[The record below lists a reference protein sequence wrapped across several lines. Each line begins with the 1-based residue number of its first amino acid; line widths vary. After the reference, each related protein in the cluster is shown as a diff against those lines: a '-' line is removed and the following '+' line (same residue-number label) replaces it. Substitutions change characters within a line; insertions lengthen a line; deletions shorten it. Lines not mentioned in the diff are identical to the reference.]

1 MLQYASEYKNRRA
14 KVMQEMGP
22 GSIAIV
28 AANKEIAR
36 NGDSDYPFR
45 QDSNFYYLTGFNEPH
60 AVLVLIPGR
69 KEGEFLLFNRERNPE
84 MEVWTGTRAGQQGA
98 CEIYG
103 ADQAFPIGKF
113 EQELPDLMEGCHKVF
128 YFVGFDLNFD
138 EKIIAAQNKVRNK
151 VRSGVNAPVEFIQL
165 EKILRE
171 MRLSK
176 SSVELD
182 LMRKAAEITAQ
193 GHSRAMR
200 NCKPG
205 KMEYELEA
213 EIQYA
218 YLSNGS
224 RAPAYNHIIG
234 AGQNS
239 CVLHYNDNNAEIKSG
254 DVVLVDSGA
263 EYQYYAADVTR
274 TFPANGRFS
283 AEQKAIYEVVL
294 KAQQAVIDLVRPGL
308 IWNKLQEMSDQ
319 MIAKGLLELGLVSGT
334 LESVLE
340 KQSHREFYMHRIG
353 HWLGMD
359 VHDVGTYRINDQW
372 RPLEPG
378 MVFTVEPGIYIPAS
392 NHVDSKWWNIG
403 VRIEDNILVTQDGYE
418 NLTAAIPKTV
428 ADIEAL
434 MN

>member
-84 MEVWTGTRAGQQGA
+84 MEVWTGSRAGQQGA

-103 ADQAFPIGKF
+103 ADQAFPIAEF
-113 EQELPDLMEGCHKVF
+113 ERVLPDLMEGCHKVF

-171 MRLSK
+171 MRLFK
-176 SSVELD
+176 STVELD

-239 CVLHYNDNNAEIKSG
+239 CVLHYNDNNAPIQQG

-263 EYQYYAADVTR
+263 EYQYYACDVTR
-274 TFPANGRFS
+274 TFPANGRFT
-283 AEQKAIYEVVL
+283 AAQKAIYEVVL
-294 KAQQAVIDLVRPGL
+294 AAQQAVIDLVRPGL
-308 IWNKLQEMSDQ
+308 IWNKLQEMSDR
-319 MIAKGLLELGLVSGT
+319 MITQGLLEVGLLSGNLDKLIET
-334 LESVLE
+334 
-340 KQSHREFYMHRIG
+340 QAFRQFYMHRIG

-378 MVFTVEPGIYIPAS
+378 MVFTVEPGIYIPA
-392 NHVDSKWWNIG
+392 NDRVDSKWWNIG

-434 MN
+434 MC